1 MDHSPTEPEDDPQEP
16 EKPRFLLPDG
26 CKDLVDALR
35 LQGKQAAPYLL
46 PSGAMVIPDPV
57 IVRDLAAALRV
68 KPFELIGSLMELNVF
83 VSINSSIRFATAAA
97 VCARYGVVAQK
108 AAW

>member
-1 MDHSPTEPEDDPQEP
+1 MDHSPTDPEDDPEEP

-35 LQGKQAAPYLL
+35 LQEKQSVPYLL
-46 PSGAMVIPDPV
+46 PCGAIVISDAV
-57 IVRDLAAALRV
+57 TVRDLASVLCV
-68 KPFELIGSLMELNVF
+68 KPFELIGSLMDLNVF
-83 VSINSSIRFATAAA
+83 ASINSSIRFATAAA

-108 AAW
+108 AV

>member
-35 LQGKQAAPYLL
+35 LQEKQAAPYML
-46 PSGAMVIPDPV
+46 PSGAIVIPDPV
-57 IVRDLAAALRV
+57 IVRELAWVLRV
-68 KPFELIGSLMELNVF
+68 KPFELIGALMELNVF
-83 VSINSSIRFATAAA
+83 ASINSSIPFATAAA
-97 VCARYGVVAQK
+97 VCARYGIVAQRV
-108 AAW
+108 AW